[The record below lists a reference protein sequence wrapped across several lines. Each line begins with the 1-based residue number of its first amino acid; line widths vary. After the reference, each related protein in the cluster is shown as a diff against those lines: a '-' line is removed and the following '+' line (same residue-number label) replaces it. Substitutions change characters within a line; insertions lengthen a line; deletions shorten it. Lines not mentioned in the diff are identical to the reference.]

1 VIDFV
6 AGAFELC
13 GLWCVGNGLII
24 ANNVR
29 GEIVDVTLSILE
41 LLPKFTF
48 GSDGVRFQTL

>member
-1 VIDFV
+1 MIDFV
-6 AGAFELC
+6 AAAFELC